1 MPKKILVVDDDPNIV
16 KLIKLR
22 LEASHYQITTAYDG
36 EECIARVLS
45 EKPDLILL
53 DIMMPKSD
61 GYSALI
67 GLKEM
72 KAASE
77 DVPDI
82 PVIILTAV
90 GDTRIRDL
98 VKKEQIKDYIV
109 KPFSAEDLLAKVKKA
124 LGQQS

>member
-1 MPKKILVVDDDPNIV
+1 MAKKILVVDDDPNIV

-22 LEASHYQITTAYDG
+22 LEANNYQITTAHDG
-36 EECIARVLS
+36 EECVAKVLS
-45 EKPDLILL
+45 ERPDLILL
-53 DIMMPKSD
+53 DIMMPRSD

-72 KAASE
+72 KAVSE
-77 DVPDI
+77 DLPDI

-90 GDTRIRDL
+90 ADPRIRDL
-98 VKKEQIKDYIV
+98 VKKEQIKDFIV

-124 LGQQS
+124 IG

>member
-22 LEASHYQITTAYDG
+22 LEASHYQIATAYDG
-36 EECIARVLS
+36 EECLARVLS

-72 KAASE
+72 KALSE

-109 KPFSAEDLLAKVKKA
+109 KPFSAEDLLVKVKKA